1 MANAGVVCIVG
12 GEQRAEGG
20 DEGGAI
26 RAEVRRLIRA
36 PGSPNATM
44 TSTLREANPALGPP
58 PASPNLV
65 TVFAGLM
72 LGMFLGAVNQTII
85 APAMPRIVA
94 ELGGMQHY
102 SSIVVSA
109 LLASTVIVPVV
120 GKLSDLYGRKRF
132 YVGGILVFMA
142 SSLVAGVAPN
152 LGTFMVARV
161 LERIGMAAS
170 AAVLLDITDDATSE
184 SAR

>member
-1 MANAGVVCIVG
+1 MS
-12 GEQRAEGG
+12 E
-20 DEGGAI
+20 
-26 RAEVRRLIRA
+26 
-36 PGSPNATM
+36 
-44 TSTLREANPALGPP
+44 
-58 PASPNLV
+58 PNLK

-109 LLASTVIVPVV
+109 LLASTVIVPIV

-132 YVGGILVFMA
+132 YVGGILVFMS
-142 SSLVAGVAPN
+142 SSLVAGLAPN
-152 LGTFMVARV
+152 LETFMVARV
-161 LERIGMAAS
+161 LEGFGKIGRAS
-170 AAVLLDITDDATSE
+170 C
-184 SAR
+184 R